1 MEAFWLHFEAWRP
14 LGRPNWHH
22 FEPWKTPRA
31 TIVASWGDLGD
42 SLGDFGD
49 IFASLVTPG
58 ARFGVILEP
67 CWFQKWIPGASRVPK
82 WLLKVIIFR
91 LKTWDEFR
99 SLSRG
104 TFSRKNCC
112 FLGCF
117 FHRLFNENSYIKCRH
132 GTMPYRDFTTICSI
146 LEEFPCYGHRPL

>member
-1 MEAFWLHFEAWRP
+1 MFDRDKGKISGVCFCKIWFCFFRTSLTNSALILEAFWLHFEAWRP

-31 TIVASWGDLGD
+31 TIVASWSDLGD

-49 IFASLVTPG
+49 IFVSLVTPG

-67 CWFQKWIPGASRVPK
+67 CWLQKGIPGAPRVPK
-82 WLLKVIIFR
+82 WLPNMILFR
-91 LKTWDEFR
+91 LKTWDEIR

-104 TFSRKNCC
+104 TFSHK
-112 FLGCF
+112 
-117 FHRLFNENSYIKCRH
+117 K
-132 GTMPYRDFTTICSI
+132 
-146 LEEFPCYGHRPL
+146 